1 MYETMMAMKESVKNL
16 KEENAAQAKDIIAM
30 QKLVKDTVDSKA
42 TDLTSDIAVN
52 TEAIEKLDKDTEAQ
66 LNQIGV
72 DLVRMWCA

>member
-1 MYETMMAMKESVKNL
+1 MAMKESVKNL